1 MKTII
6 VPTDFS
12 AAAYNAARYALGL
25 ASQMGASRVV
35 LYHAYE
41 LVVPV
46 PDMPSAIPMVD
57 PADLKAASE
66 EGLEKMQRELA
77 TEIPANVIL
86 DLRAEN
92 HLLAANIDGFC
103 IDQQADLIIMGTEGG
118 SHFEEILIGSNSVD
132 VARHTACP
140 VIIVPGDAVYHPI
153 RKIVFACDFKHMGE
167 NTPIGTLKSLLSTFN
182 AELHVLNI
190 DHSGKGLAGETPMES
205 LLLDTLL
212 EGYNP
217 IYHFVDNENVVN
229 GIMDFSEK
237 EGADLIFIIP
247 RKHGL
252 FEGMFRRSR
261 TTQLA
266 FHSHI
271 PLLAIHE

>member
-25 ASQMGASRVV
+25 AGQMGATRVV

-57 PADLKAASE
+57 PEELKVASE
-66 EGLEKMQRELA
+66 EGLAKMQRELSM
-77 TEIPANVIL
+77 EVPANVIL
-86 DLRAEN
+86 DLKAEN

-103 IDQQADLIIMGTEGG
+103 QDQQADLIIMGTEGG
-118 SHFEEILIGSNSVD
+118 SQFEEILIGSNSVD
-132 VARHTACP
+132 VAKHTACP
-140 VIIVPGDAVYHPI
+140 VIIVPADAVYHPI
-153 RKIVFACDFKHMGE
+153 QKIVFACDFKHIGE
-167 NTPIGTLKSLLSTFN
+167 NTPIGPLKSLLSTFN
-182 AELHVLNI
+182 AALHVLNI

-212 EGYNP
+212 EGYHP

-252 FEGMFRRSR
+252 FEGLFRRSR

-266 FHSHI
+266 FNSHI

>member
-25 ASQMGASRVV
+25 AGQMGATRVV

-57 PADLKAASE
+57 SGELKLASQ
-66 EGLEKMQRELA
+66 EGLEKMRNELA
-77 TEIPANVIL
+77 TDVPANVVL
-86 DLRAEN
+86 DLKAEN

-103 IDQQADLIIMGTEGG
+103 QEQQADLIVMGTEGG

-132 VARHTACP
+132 VAKHTACP
-140 VIIVPGDAVYHPI
+140 VIIVPADAVYHPI
-153 RKIVFACDFKHMGE
+153 RKIVFACDFKHIGE
-167 NTPIGTLKSLLSTFN
+167 NTPIGPLKSLLRLFN
-182 AELHVLNI
+182 AALHVLNI

-212 EGYNP
+212 EGYHP
-217 IYHFVDNENVVN
+217 IYHFVDNENVAD
-229 GIMDFSEK
+229 GIMEFSEK
-237 EGADLIFIIP
+237 EGVDLIFIIP

-266 FHSHI
+266 FRSHI
-271 PLLAIHE
+271 PLLTIHE

>member
-25 ASQMGASRVV
+25 ASQMGACRVV

-57 PADLKAASE
+57 PEDLKAASE

-92 HLLAANIDGFC
+92 HLLAANINGFC

-118 SHFEEILIGSNSVD
+118 SQFEEILIGSNSVD

-140 VIIVPGDAVYHPI
+140 VIIVPADAVYRPI
-153 RKIVFACDFKHMGE
+153 KKIVFACDFKHIGE
-167 NTPIGTLKSLLSTFN
+167 NTPIGTLKSLLTIFN

-212 EGYNP
+212 EGHNP

>member
-12 AAAYNAARYALGL
+12 TAAYNGARYALGL
-25 ASQMGASRVV
+25 AGQMEATRVV

-57 PADLKAASE
+57 PEELKAASM

-77 TEIPANVIL
+77 SEVPDNVIL
-86 DLRAEN
+86 DLKAEN

-103 IDQQADLIIMGTEGG
+103 SDQHADLIVMGTEGG
-118 SHFEEILIGSNSVD
+118 SQLEEILIGSNSVD
-132 VARHTACP
+132 VAKHTACP
-140 VIIVPGDAVYHPI
+140 VIIVPADAVFHPI
-153 RKIVFACDFKHMGE
+153 RKIVFACDFKHIGE
-167 NTPIGTLKSLLSTFN
+167 NTPLGPLKSLLRTFN

-229 GIMDFSEK
+229 GIVNFSEE